1 MQFAQV
7 DSLARR
13 AGDGGSTS
21 DSAYASQVRSTSF
34 PPRLRFG
41 LVSLLL
47 RVCLG
52 WAGLCVV
59 ARDVLAAEPPAVDFA
74 PLDREYAEQIS
85 PLMKR
90 YCTDCHA
97 TADPAGE
104 LDLERFV
111 DLPSV
116 RSDANV
122 WQHVAEM
129 LDNGEMPPK
138 DADQPTGDERKQLR
152 DWVARY
158 LHAEAYANAGDPG
171 PVLLRRLNNAEYTYT
186 IQDLTGAPL
195 EPAHEFPA
203 DGAAGEGFTNAA
215 AAMVMSPA
223 MLTKYLDAAKEISQ
237 HAVFTP
243 DGLHFSA
250 LTTRRDWTNELLDQ
264 IRVIY
269 RRYSDSAGASQ
280 VNLQGII
287 FDTNDGGR
295 LPLAQYLSA
304 TIDERD
310 ALRSGATTI
319 AAVANARKLNAKYLG
334 QLWNAL
340 NDTSPAPVLD
350 AIRAH
355 WRKAKADEVPKLVA
369 EIQAWQQAL
378 WRFTSVGH
386 IGKVGGPK
394 TWQEP
399 VRPLVAR
406 QEFQAPV
413 PVAAGATEVRMYLVA
428 GDAGDGHEGD
438 VVLWERPRFVAPDRP
453 DLPLKDVRRVSGALA
468 ALRTEVIESAARC
481 LAAAAEA
488 SAGDVP
494 TDVNALATKHQVR
507 PEILAAWLDYLG
519 LGNGG
524 AAKIESHLTNAL
536 HGVGGHDFV
545 NGWGLPETPSVIA
558 NASDQHVRVPGNLRA
573 HGVALHPSPALQI
586 AAGWRSPVAAQL
598 RIDGFVKHAH
608 PECGN
613 GVAWALEVRRGSS
626 RRTLASGAMH
636 GGAEIAIGP
645 FEHISVRPGDV
656 VALVVGPRDS
666 NHSCDL
672 TEIDLTLKSDEQS
685 WHLSADVSSDILA
698 GNPHADSN
706 GNADV
711 WHFFTE
717 PVITS
722 VKPLIPAG
730 SILARWQSSDD
741 HATKNQLAKEL
752 QTLLSETA
760 TPPADHPDAVLR
772 HQLTALGGP
781 LLGTL
786 RAKLGE
792 AALAA
797 IEAPDAANWGIDGSQ
812 FGHDLSG
819 SAIEADSL
827 CVQAPSVVEL
837 VLPADLVEGYAF
849 VATGTLASADDEGSV
864 QLAVTE
870 QRIEHAT
877 GLQPAAA
884 TTSDAGGAW
893 TSDNERIAFASPIL
907 VRDGSAARARFEQ
920 GMDQFRAIFPAALC
934 YTKIVPVDEV
944 VTLTQFYREDDA
956 LQRLMLSDA
965 EIAELNRL
973 WDALHF
979 VSQDAF
985 TQVDALEQLIQF
997 ATQDADPSVFEP
1009 LRQPFAERAE
1019 AFRQSLVAAEPKQLE
1034 SVLQFA
1040 AQAYRRP
1047 LAEGEAEELRSLYDR
1062 LRAESLP
1069 HDEAL
1074 RLTLARVLVSPAFL
1088 YRLESS
1094 AAETSDAPWR
1104 PVSDWE
1110 LATRLSYFLWS
1121 TAPDATLRELAATGT
1136 LHEPEVLAEQTR
1148 RMLRDPR
1155 IARMA
1160 EEFGCQWLQIYEFDT
1175 LDEKSERHFPEF
1187 TSLRADM
1194 YGEAIHFITDVW
1206 QRDATIVELFDAD
1219 YTFVNES
1226 LAKFYGLEADAS
1238 NTSGA
1243 WRRVDGLREQGRGG
1257 VLGFAATL
1265 AKNSGASRTSPILRG
1280 NWVSEVLLG
1289 EKLPKP
1295 PPGVPVLPEDE
1306 SATEGL
1312 TVRQLVERHVSDPS
1326 CAKCHQRIDPL
1337 GFALEGFDAIGRQ
1350 RDKDLANRPI
1360 DTRTTLANGAA
1371 MGGLSGLRDYL
1382 LQQRRDAV
1390 LRQFCRKLLGYALGR
1405 SVQLS
1410 DQPLI
1415 DEMLKQLGDREYR
1428 VSAAIET
1435 IVLSEQFRSTRVG
1448 AVAE

>member
-1 MQFAQV
+1 M
-7 DSLARR
+7 
-13 AGDGGSTS
+13 
-21 DSAYASQVRSTSF
+21 
-34 PPRLRFG
+34 
-41 LVSLLL
+41 SLLL
-47 RVCLG
+47 HACLLNYVVRD
-52 WAGLCVV
+52 AG
-59 ARDVLAAEPPAVDFA
+59 AAEPAAVDFV
-74 PLDREYAEQIS
+74 PLDREYAEQIT
-85 PLMKR
+85 PLLKR

-111 DLPSV
+111 DLKSV
-116 RSDANV
+116 RSDPNV

-152 DWVARY
+152 DWVGRY

-171 PVLLRRLNNAEYTYT
+171 PVLIRRLNNAEYTYT
-186 IQDLTGAPL
+186 IQDLTGGPL

-250 LTTRRDWTNELLDQ
+250 FTTRRDWINELLDQ

-269 RRYSDSAGASQ
+269 RRHSDAVGASQ

-295 LPLAQYLSA
+295 LPLEQYLAA

-310 ALRSGATTI
+310 ALRSGTTTI
-319 AAVANARKLNAKYLG
+319 DAVASARKLNAKYLG
-334 QLWNAL
+334 QIWTAL

-350 AIRAH
+350 AIRLH
-355 WRKAKADEVPKLVA
+355 WREAKADEVPRLVA

-386 IGKVGGPK
+386 IGKVGGPN

-406 QEFQAPV
+406 QEFQTPV

-428 GDAGDGHEGD
+428 GDAGDGNEGD
-438 VVLWERPRFVAPDRP
+438 VVLWERPRFVAPGRP
-453 DLPLKDVRRVSGALA
+453 DLPLRDVRRLSGALA

-488 SAGDVP
+488 SASDAP
-494 TDVNALATKHQVR
+494 TDLDALSQRHGAR

-524 AAKIESHLTNAL
+524 AAKIDSHLTNQL
-536 HGVGGHDFV
+536 RGVGGHDFV

-573 HGVALHPSPALQI
+573 RGVALHPSPVLQI
-586 AAGWRSPVAAQL
+586 AAGWRSPVVAQL
-598 RIDGFVKHAH
+598 HIEGFVQHAH

-613 GVAWALEVRRGSS
+613 GVAWALEVRRGGS
-626 RRTLASGAMH
+626 RRTLASRAMH

-656 VALVVGPRDS
+656 VALFVGPRDG

-672 TEIDLTLKSDEQS
+672 TEVDLTLRDDERTWSLSHDVASD
-685 WHLSADVSSDILA
+685 LLA
-698 GNPHADSN
+698 GNPHADSY
-706 GNADV
+706 GNPDI

-717 PVITS
+717 PVTAS
-722 VKPLIPAG
+722 AAPLIPAD

-741 HATKNQLAKEL
+741 AATKALLASEL
-752 QTLLSETA
+752 QTLLNEPA
-760 TPPADHPDAVLR
+760 APPADHPDAVLR
-772 HQLTALGGP
+772 RQLTALGGP

-797 IEAPDAANWGIDGSQ
+797 IETSAASEWGIDPVQ
-812 FGHDLSG
+812 FGHG
-819 SAIEADSL
+819 PTGNAIDAESL
-827 CVQAPSVVEL
+827 CVKAPSVLEL
-837 VLPADLVEGYAF
+837 ILRADLVDGYAL
-849 VATGTLASADDEGSV
+849 VATGALAPGSDEGSV
-864 QLAVTE
+864 QLAVTD
-870 QRIEHAT
+870 QRIENAT

-893 TSDNERIAFASPIL
+893 TSDNERIAFASPII

-920 GMDQFRAIFPAALC
+920 GMDQFRALFPAALC

-944 VTLTQFYREDDA
+944 VTLTQFYREDVA
-956 LQRLMLSDA
+956 LQRLMLSNA

-1019 AFRQSLVAAEPKQLE
+1019 AFRQSLVAAEPTQLE
-1034 SVLQFA
+1034 SLLQFA
-1040 AQAYRRP
+1040 SQAYRRP
-1047 LAEGEAEELRSLYDR
+1047 LEDGESEELRALYGR

-1074 RLTLARVLVSPAFL
+1074 RLTLARLLVSPAFL

-1094 AAETSDAPWR
+1094 AAAASDAPWR

-1110 LATRLSYFLWS
+1110 LATRLSYFLGS
-1121 TAPDATLRELAATGT
+1121 TAPDATLRELATAGK

-1148 RMLRDPR
+1148 RMLRDPK
-1155 IARMA
+1155 IERMA

-1194 YGEAIHFITDVW
+1194 YAEAIHFITDAW
-1206 QRDATIVELFDAD
+1206 QRDVSLVELFDAD
-1219 YTFVNES
+1219 YTFVNEP
-1226 LAKFYGLEADAS
+1226 LAKFYGLEPDAS
-1238 NTSGA
+1238 NTSGS
-1243 WRRVDGLREQGRGG
+1243 WRRVDGLRDHGRGG

-1295 PPGVPVLPEDE
+1295 PLGVPVLPEDE

-1350 RDKDLANRPI
+1350 RDKDLADRPI
-1360 DTRTTLANGAA
+1360 DTRTTLANGEA
-1371 MGGLSGLRDYL
+1371 MEGLSGLRDYL

-1405 SVQLS
+1405 SIQLS

-1415 DEMLKQLGDREYR
+1415 DEMLKQLGEREYR
-1428 VSAAIET
+1428 ISAAIET

-1448 AVAE
+1448 TAAD